1 MVNIVSPEPPPLN
14 WQSVSSQCYNS
25 EQRKFMYV
33 YSDFK
38 LPVAEIILDFSDD
51 LQSNF

>member
-1 MVNIVSPEPPPLN
+1 
-14 WQSVSSQCYNS
+14 
-25 EQRKFMYV
+25 MYV

-51 LQSNF
+51 LQSNFWCQIHVLKLR